1 MDQVDPALEA
11 QQLLAEASLDSI
23 FEAYDEAVVDGFERP
38 VIMLIDC
45 EDELGAQISRAWLG
59 DETVD
64 EAIAVQAAAA
74 DESADESA
82 DDGDGDGDEPTTV
95 FVAAFTLEHCQA
107 EVPKVFPYLSE
118 VFENPPSPDE
128 GVLIV
133 SVTSGGASALTAPM
147 DARS

>member
-1 MDQVDPALEA
+1 MDTDPALEA
-11 QQLLAEASLDSI
+11 QQLLAESSLESI

-38 VIMLIDC
+38 VILLIDC
-45 EDELGAQISRAWLG
+45 EDELGAQIARAWLG

-74 DESADESA
+74 EESGDDTDDEEQ
-82 DDGDGDGDEPTTV
+82 PTTV
-95 FVAAFTLEHCQA
+95 FVAAFTLQHCQV

-118 VFENPPSPDE
+118 VFENPPSADE

-147 DARS
+147 DAR